1 MLRETGGTIRRP
13 PTGECDCGILEDV
26 VVGLNGV
33 IGEDTDAEVIEEG
46 KRAPNCSNVISLKIG
61 TKLNTFANN
70 VLSKIMRPK
79 FLGD

>member
-46 KRAPNCSNVISLKIG
+46 KRAPNCSNVIHCVSDYYAHLLFCCKPG
-61 TKLNTFANN
+61 
-70 VLSKIMRPK
+70 
-79 FLGD
+79 